1 MTNNPIYD
9 MLARLRNG
17 QLAKKK
23 IIYQPKNKLCL
34 KLLKIIYK
42 EGYIKHYSC
51 IDNKTIKI
59 WLKYFDNS
67 SVIKKLCVFSTGNNR
82 IFLSLNQLW
91 KVDLNSKLLILSTVK
106 GFLSGKESRKNKI
119 GGKLICVIE

>member
-1 MTNNPIYD
+1 
-9 MLARLRNG
+9 
-17 QLAKKK
+17 
-23 IIYQPKNKLCL
+23 
-34 KLLKIIYK
+34 
-42 EGYIKHYSC
+42 
-51 IDNKTIKI
+51 
-59 WLKYFDNS
+59 LKYFDNT

-106 GFLSGKESRKNKI
+106 GFLSGKDSKKNKI